1 MFQGKKQERAIRRY
15 IENRKNKNESI
26 IESAKIS
33 EPCRKRSDMEE
44 NTNGSIQKVMEYD
57 GSMDTFSFF
66 VGPYR
71 NLNEIP
77 EETQGMTQY
86 GLNIEEALEA
96 YYSMEEKDSYHTR
109 ENIIGID
116 YITGMSRPGQM
127 QGMNVH
133 QYLVRNRT
141 MNRAAFMW
149 IRDSAPALY
158 DYLSKNFIPAIFNY
172 SLDSQEEEVRIKS
185 KTGMANPKLMADI
198 VEGETPINQIAL
210 SIRDNMDPSI
220 ISDLAVLY
228 DGADDDVR
236 DRIFCLLKSVNC
248 LDEAV
253 LIRTGNGAFLVCDPT
268 AGMVEKIQQKMAA
281 LVEKL
286 QQISMNLRE
295 QDVYTKNDEKIH
307 AELETM
313 AVDVGTIQ
321 QSIQYMLLRNEQKQQ
336 EAQRREQLEKKR
348 GRPKT
353 ERANFL

>member
-1 MFQGKKQERAIRRY
+1 
-15 IENRKNKNESI
+15 
-26 IESAKIS
+26 
-33 EPCRKRSDMEE
+33 MEE

-172 SLDSQEEEVRIKS
+172 SLDSQEEEVRITDEVHLVGALLVEVEEAVGERIGDKRRDAEGDKS
-185 KTGMANPKLMADI
+185 GAGPVDYAARAPREAEIVDDEPSPHDDEHRKGEEEEHGVDIPGAAPSEAREDPPCRVRDI
-198 VEGETPINQIAL
+198 V
-210 SIRDNMDPSI
+210 
-220 ISDLAVLY
+220 
-228 DGADDDVR
+228 
-236 DRIFCLLKSVNC
+236 
-248 LDEAV
+248 
-253 LIRTGNGAFLVCDPT
+253 
-268 AGMVEKIQQKMAA
+268 
-281 LVEKL
+281 
-286 QQISMNLRE
+286 RE
-295 QDVYTKNDEKIH
+295 D
-307 AELETM
+307 A
-313 AVDVGTIQ
+313 
-321 QSIQYMLLRNEQKQQ
+321 
-336 EAQRREQLEKKR
+336 EKKTPVSPAVR
-348 GRPKT
+348 G
-353 ERANFL
+353 